1 MPQKSKRRRQTATAI
16 GRRWTTEI
24 FVRLDN
30 DSDEQT
36 LMNSS
41 HLSENDKQEFSLR
54 DKISIEDI
62 GDLFEVVK
70 SQCSIRSL
78 STKTTNNLIRP
89 KSTCRAD
96 LRRWG
101 FDNARTLNAK
111 EFPLEGFGMKP
122 GTRYPIN
129 QIQYMDEHGKQKIV
143 DCYFTGGANKGK
155 PKGLLILAEELKIKV
170 PANIKLEEL
179 KRLLSLHKAFQN

>member
-1 MPQKSKRRRQTATAI
+1 
-16 GRRWTTEI
+16 
-24 FVRLDN
+24 
-30 DSDEQT
+30 
-36 LMNSS
+36 
-41 HLSENDKQEFSLR
+41 H
-54 DKISIEDI
+54 SINI
-62 GDLFEVVK
+62 IV
-70 SQCSIRSL
+70 
-78 STKTTNNLIRP
+78 
-89 KSTCRAD
+89 
-96 LRRWG
+96 
-101 FDNARTLNAK
+101 DNARTLNAK

-179 KRLLSLHKAFQN
+179 KRLLSLHKAFQNVSKLEKVAGQYGIAITFSPKFHCCGMHKDSILATISLDQRCTCRSIKQSSPSQRYQQTSSNFTYFTGSSRYP